1 MAYNIAPSK
10 QDLLLSGTNL
20 KSINGVSLLGSGD
33 ANAIHD
39 AGSNPETID
48 FATGATQNLIVN
60 GAGPLVLSFSNPTSG
75 GFYFLRIE
83 QGATPGS
90 ITWPG
95 SVNWGTVGA
104 PTLSDTTGDVDL
116 ISLFYDGSKY
126 WGVAQIQDA
135 LPAANNALTNLS
147 LSGTNGQVLTLQ
159 SGVPAWAAAAG
170 GASFPL
176 LGSLGA
182 ANAPTYS
189 FSGDDDTGMWTS
201 GNNTVNFSAT
211 SFEIRSN
218 STSSPN
224 SGFGFNAYGQTLFTT
239 YGAGGHLRLQ
249 VDPYPGLSGGAI
261 FLGGSGRGDSLRNA
275 IYFSNSTDAIR
286 MFITEAGNVGIGT
299 TAPTSNFEVFG
310 ADAEILVHFNNASR
324 GGLRALS
331 GQRIGLITTTASDN
345 LVFGYEDGVKGTF
358 HEKMRI
364 TNQTGNVNI
373 HAQLE
378 VNGNSY
384 INGAVQVPNYTLSPK
399 HFNAGT
405 KTANFTLD
413 LANGPCQEVTLNSS
427 STLNIALTNPVVG
440 GSYTIKVIQGA
451 TPAGLLWPSNVKWA
465 GAAPVHTKI
474 IDRIDIVKLYYDGIN
489 YFGTYSLG
497 YSLLNDPPIISGA
510 TVFWNPNNPGSLAG
524 SSLYVNDVSGVGTP
538 ANLTFLT
545 PVSLDATQT
554 APGVGAFLV
563 DGGNYGSVTNS
574 KFAVG
579 TGAFTLSMWVKITN
593 FAEQTNLLF
602 SFDGTNGP
610 SGALICDTRPFM
622 PGTQY
627 FHGGQRISDGNTN
640 FGTDWFN
647 VTFVGNGGLNGAR
660 TLKLYRNGTQI
671 GSTYTY
677 DYNMN
682 SDNRFLGANHSGAA
696 AESFHGYYGQV
707 VFYDKELSP
716 AEVLNNF
723 DVAKAQYLLV

>member
-75 GFYFLRIE
+75 GFYLLRIE

-116 ISLFYDGSKY
+116 ISLFYDGSQY

-170 GASFPL
+170 GTSFPL

-189 FSGDDDTGMWTS
+189 FLGDDDTGMWSS
-201 GNNTVNFSAT
+201 GANTLNL
-211 SFEIRSN
+211 
-218 STSSPN
+218 STNGTERLRVS
-224 SGFGFNAYGQTLFTT
+224 
-239 YGAGGHLRLQ
+239 AGGT
-249 VDPYPGLSGGAI
+249 VSIGTSNVEAYPGTPQKLYVSGSTISLPYFGVATFQNDSNTGDVNHGIINLYNSKTEAVGDDARIMFSFAGSGGGQPLCSLGAVREGTWKGAI
-261 FLGGSGRGDSLRNA
+261 QFNTRSDNHA
-275 IYFSNSTDAIR
+275 FSEKMRISN
-286 MFITEAGNVGIGT
+286 EGNVGIGT
-299 TAPTSNFEVFG
+299 TTPS
-310 ADAEILVHFNNASR
+310 
-324 GGLRALS
+324 
-331 GQRIGLITTTASDN
+331 Q
-345 LVFGYEDGVKGTF
+345 K
-358 HEKMRI
+358 
-364 TNQTGNVNI
+364 
-373 HAQLE
+373 LE

-384 INGAVQVPNYTLSPK
+384 INGEVQVPNYILSPK
-399 HFNAGT
+399 HVNAGT

-413 LANGPCQEVTLNSS
+413 LANGPSQEVTLNSS

-497 YSLLNDPPIISGA
+497 YSLLNDPPIVSGA

-545 PVSLDATQT
+545 PVSLDATQA